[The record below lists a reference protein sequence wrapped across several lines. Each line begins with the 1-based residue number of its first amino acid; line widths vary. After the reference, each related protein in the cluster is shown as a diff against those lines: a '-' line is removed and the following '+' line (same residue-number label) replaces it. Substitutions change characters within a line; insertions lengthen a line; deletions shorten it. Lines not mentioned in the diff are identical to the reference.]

1 MSFLDVRMSKIELMM
16 NTVHRSVINSVENIE
31 QLQEKADVDIQLME
45 TWLERNVA
53 AEGEVTILRERVDQQ
68 ERTIQKLEK
77 SLSDAIRLI
86 NMLGARDSE

>member
-16 NTVHRSVINSVENIE
+16 NTVRRSVINSGENIE

-86 NMLGARDSE
+86 NMLGARDSK

>member
-1 MSFLDVRMSKIELMM
+1 MSFLDVHMSKIELMM
-16 NTVHRSVINSVENIE
+16 NTVRCSVINSVENIE

-86 NMLGARDSE
+86 NMLGARDSK

>member
-16 NTVHRSVINSVENIE
+16 NTVRRSVINSGENIE

-53 AEGEVTILRERVDQQ
+53 AEGEVMILRERVDQQ

-86 NMLGARDSE
+86 NMLGARDSK